1 MKDKEDKKKEKD
13 KEKLPRGRGIANNF
27 FMLGMIAKAS
37 PAMIPFLLSIT
48 VLSALTNTM
57 IDVYLFKYVLNALV
71 EGEALTRIL
80 ITVCIMFAISAVNS
94 VIHHLYWQCFYPV
107 AFPKVSLYIQ
117 EKLQKK
123 AAEVELACY
132 ERPAFFDKFI
142 KASDEATNRAMQVL
156 YSINN
161 FLWALTSTVAN
172 VALVLSISP
181 IFLPFAVAPAIF
193 TILFGKKVNRLN
205 YKKDMEIKEEA
216 RRRDYVRRT
225 FYLADYSK
233 EMRLTDM
240 SEVMLGR
247 MRGSTKKLWD
257 LSTYYGKRI
266 SFWNPFIWMV
276 PYWLISYLGTVLF
289 AAYRTVVM
297 GVMLV
302 GDCFVVINSINRISG
317 NLEWLFDN
325 LISFD
330 KHALY
335 IENLR
340 DFLNYEVTIPEDEN
354 APAPDGFEVLS
365 LRDVGFT
372 YEGAEKPV
380 LKHIS
385 LDIRKGEKIAIVGHN
400 GAGKTTL
407 VKLLTRLYD
416 VSEGAITLDG
426 ADIKSLRVS
435 AYRDL
440 YATVFQDCRLFSVS
454 VAENVLLRGGVT
466 EEDRERVREALRES
480 DAWERVEALDK
491 GIDTTVT
498 REFDDNGVV
507 FSGGEAQ
514 KIAIARVFAGH
525 AQIAI
530 LDEPS
535 SALDPIAESKMY
547 ENMFRACRDK
557 TVIFISHRLSSAT
570 MADRIYLFENGEIA
584 EQGTH
589 TELLALGGKYADMWH
604 KQAQKYVGG
613 EVKA

>member
-1 MKDKEDKKKEKD
+1 MKDKEKD
-13 KEKLPRGRGIANNF
+13 KQKLPRGRGIANNF

-37 PAMIPFLLSIT
+37 PLMIPFLLSIN
-48 VLSALTNTM
+48 VLGALTNAM
-57 IDVYLFKYVLNALV
+57 IDVYLFKYVLNSLSEGVALQ
-71 EGEALTRIL
+71 RIL
-80 ITVCIMFAISAVNS
+80 ITVCILFGISAANS
-94 VIHHLYWQCFYPV
+94 VIHHVYWQCFYPV
-107 AFPKVSLYIQ
+107 AFPRVGLYIQ
-117 EKLQKK
+117 ERLQKK

-132 ERPAFFDKFI
+132 ERPEFFDKFI
-142 KASDEATNRAMQVL
+142 KASDEATNRAMEVL
-156 YSINN
+156 YSISN
-161 FLWALTSTVAN
+161 LTWAVTSTVAN
-172 VALVLSISP
+172 ITLVVTISP
-181 IFLPFAVAPAIF
+181 IFLPFSVAPAIF
-193 TILFGKKVNRLN
+193 TIIFGKKVNRLT

-225 FYLADYSK
+225 FYLSDYSK

-240 SEVMLGR
+240 KEVMLGR

-266 SFWNPFIWMV
+266 SFWHPFIWMV

-289 AAYRTVVM
+289 AAYRTVVQ
-297 GVMLV
+297 GVMQV

-317 NLEWLFDN
+317 NLEWLFEN

-340 DFLNYEVTIPEDEN
+340 EFLNYEVAMPEDES
-354 APAPDGFEVLS
+354 APAPSDFRTLS
-365 LRDVGFT
+365 LRNISFT
-372 YEGAEKPV
+372 YEGAEKPT
-380 LKHIS
+380 LKNIS
-385 LDIRKGEKIAIVGHN
+385 LDVKKGEKIAIVGHN

-407 VKLLTRLYD
+407 VKLLMRLYD
-416 VSEGAITLDG
+416 VTEGEIALDG
-426 ADIKSLRVS
+426 VDIRSLRLS

-454 VAENVLLRGGVT
+454 VAENVLLRGDLT
-466 EEDRERVREALRES
+466 DEDRARVREALRES
-480 DAWERVEALDK
+480 DALERVEALEK
-491 GIDTTVT
+491 GMDTTVT
-498 REFDDNGVV
+498 REFDDQGVV

-514 KIAIARVFAGH
+514 KIAIARVFAGES
-525 AQIAI
+525 QIAI

-570 MADRIYLFENGEIA
+570 MADKIYLFENGEIA
-584 EQGTH
+584 EHGTH
-589 TELLALGGKYADMWH
+589 SELLALGGKYADMWH
-604 KQAQKYVGG
+604 KQAQKYVGE
-613 EVKA
+613 EVEA